1 MESLLGGELRVSD
14 AAQRRKFGLT
24 LRCGASALTLAAA
37 SVATPAFAQQA
48 PAAAAAPVN
57 FTLAAQDNPAGSGN
71 AAAADQPT
79 PDAQGG
85 DNEVVVQGIRQSLR
99 RSRDIKRDSDVVVDS
114 ITAEDISAL
123 PDRSV
128 TEAIQRIPGVAIDR
142 FSAGRDPD
150 HFSTEGSGVVV
161 RGLTY
166 VRSELNGRD
175 TFTAN
180 NGRGLSFSDVPSELL
195 GGVDV
200 FKSPS
205 SDMIEGGISG
215 SVNLR
220 TRLPFDNAGLVVAG
234 SLEVNWGDMR
244 EEFTPTGS
252 ILFSDRWAGDWGEL
266 GVLAS
271 FSYSELK
278 WRNDA
283 VQISDWGRRTLYT
296 NGDVV
301 QSGAATPVGGTACTA
316 AATEAS
322 CVYLPRGAVMRTQ
335 DTDRQRYGYSG
346 AIQYRSPNRDVLAT
360 LQFLRSDSRES
371 WTEHTIEVATDNVTN
386 NGDSR
391 AVPGTTLSFDSDG
404 IFDSGFITGPTG
416 WRDDQNNTSA
426 WGGNGDVRTPR
437 YGLQSNNQRRDRDDR
452 FVTTDIA
459 ANVRWDINDHVSLNA
474 DYQHVD
480 SSVDIL
486 DTTLWMSTFQ
496 NAFIDLD
503 GNNIPVVEFR
513 PPEVCEGPATN
524 SPCTDL
530 AGGASDQDP
539 SYFGVGHNSFSDPF
553 NSFYRSAMDHIEQSD
568 GNEDSMRLDFEY
580 RFPDES
586 WIDSV
591 RVGYRYANRENVA
604 RFSQYNWGVLSEIWG
619 GRGPVWVSDPVDG
632 NPTTN
637 GGTNTAGAVETFD
650 FPGFMRGRAGDPQL
664 GNPRLWYSGN
674 TAETYYGAYRE
685 FALRIGDEWR
695 ARNGANGCPQ
705 NWVPLDMRCGTVDG
719 GPFRPGEINN
729 VSEDNNA
736 AYAVVRFSNEF
747 NSGVRLSGNIGL
759 RYTRTQRS
767 SLGNQVFNLV
777 AFTDDYNP
785 AAPVFGTCGAPPDP
799 AGPPGPPPAPT
810 PFCQLPA
817 NVRAAARAWSN
828 GAVTPSTV
836 SIDYDYFL
844 PALNLKLEVGHGVQ
858 FRFAYNRNLTP
869 PEFGYTRNF
878 YNLSLSANLTDIQA
892 GGGLPVARANVGNPY
907 LLPIRSENFD
917 FSAEWYFSDVGQ
929 LTLALFYKRLHGVL
943 TNDTAR
949 LPFTNNG
956 ATFDAIVTT
965 PGNSSDT
972 GTIKGLEIAYQ
983 QVFDFLP
990 GALHGLGINA
1000 SYTFVDSSGVAQSTL
1015 SETDPDVAAGN
1026 QANVNTG
1033 FLPLQGL
1040 SRHTI
1045 NIAPFYESGSF
1056 SFRLA
1061 YNWRSRFLLTVR
1073 DVIVP
1078 FAPIF
1083 NEATGQLDASIFFSI
1098 NDHIRVG
1105 VQGVNLLNEVIR
1117 TTSVIRANENEIVT
1131 APRSWF
1137 MNDRRFSFIVRAR
1150 F

>member
-1 MESLLGGELRVSD
+1 MEGLLGGELRASD
-14 AAQRRKFGLT
+14 AAQRGKLGLT

-37 SVATPAFAQQA
+37 SVAMPAFAQAQA
-48 PAAAAAPVN
+48 PAATVAPID
-57 FTLAAQDNPAGSGN
+57 FTLNAQDTQDTGGS
-71 AAAADQPT
+71 AAAADQPA

-205 SDMIEGGISG
+205 ADMVEGGISG
-215 SVNLR
+215 TVNLR
-220 TRLPFDNAGLVVAG
+220 TRLPFDNAGFVVAASAEG
-234 SLEVNWGDMR
+234 NWGDLR
-244 EEFTPTGS
+244 EEFSPS
-252 ILFSDRWAGDWGEL
+252 FSVLASNRWAGDWGEL
-266 GVLAS
+266 GILAS

-283 VQISDWGRRTLYT
+283 IQISDWGRRTLFS
-296 NGDVV
+296 NGDVI
-301 QSGAATPVGGTACTA
+301 SSPGATAVGD
-316 AATEAS
+316 
-322 CVYLPRGAVMRTQ
+322 VYLPRGAAMRTQ

-346 AIQYRSPNRDVLAT
+346 AIQYRTPNRDVLAT
-360 LQFLRSDSRES
+360 LQFLRSDSREA
-371 WTEHTIEVATDNVTN
+371 WTEHTIEVATDNVN
-386 NGDSR
+386 NPAEGRDSR
-391 AVPGTTLSFDSDG
+391 AVPGTTLSFDEDG
-404 IFDSGFITGPTG
+404 IFDNGAITGPVG
-416 WRDDQNNTSA
+416 WRDDQNNTAS
-426 WGGNGDVRTPR
+426 WGGNGDVRTPV
-437 YGLQSNNQRRDRDDR
+437 YGLQSNNPRRDRDDR
-452 FVTTDIA
+452 FVTTDIG
-459 ANVRWDINDHVSLNA
+459 ANVRWDISDRVSLNL

-480 SSVDIL
+480 STVDIL

-496 NAFIDLD
+496 NAFMDLD
-503 GNNIPVVEFR
+503 GTNIPVVEFR

-524 SPCTDL
+524 SPCVDTSGSNNATDQN
-530 AGGASDQDP
+530 S
-539 SYFGVGHNSFSDPF
+539 SYFGTGHNSFSDPF
-553 NSFYRSAMDHIEQSD
+553 NSFYRSAMDHIEQSE
-568 GNEDSMRLDFEY
+568 GNEDSMRVDLEY

-591 RVGYRYANRENVA
+591 RVGYRYANRENIA
-604 RFSQYNWGVLSEIWG
+604 RFSQYNWGVISEIWG
-619 GRGPVWVSDPVDG
+619 GRGPVWGDDPVDG
-632 NPTTN
+632 DPATN
-637 GGTNTAGAVETFD
+637 GGSPAGSLETFD

-664 GNPRLWYSGN
+664 GDPRLWYSGN
-674 TAETYYGAYRE
+674 TARDYDAYSA
-685 FALRIGDEWR
+685 FALGIGDEWR
-695 ARNGANGCPQ
+695 PRNGANGCPQ
-705 NWVPLDMRCGTVDG
+705 NWVPLAMRCGLIDG
-719 GPFRPGEINN
+719 TPFRPGEVNN
-729 VSEDNNA
+729 VDESNNA
-736 AYAVVRFSNEF
+736 AYIVVRFSNEF
-747 NSGVRLSGNIGL
+747 DSGVRLSGNVGL
-759 RYTRTQRS
+759 RYSRTQRS
-767 SLGNQVFNLV
+767 SIGNQVFNLV
-777 AFTDDYNP
+777 AFTDDFDP
-785 AAPVFGTCGAPPDP
+785 ANPVFGTCGAPPDP
-799 AGPPGPPPAPT
+799 NGPPGPAQPPT
-810 PFCQLPA
+810 PFCALPA

-844 PALNLKLEVGHGVQ
+844 PSLNLKLEVGHGVQ
-858 FRFAYNRNLTP
+858 FRFAYSKSVTP

-878 YNLSLSANLTDIQA
+878 YNLTLAANAADIQA

-907 LLPIRSENFD
+907 LLPIRSDNFD

-929 LTLALFYKRLHGVL
+929 LTFALFYKRLHGVL

-965 PGNSSDT
+965 PGNAADT
-972 GTIKGLEIAYQ
+972 GTIKGFEIAYQ

-990 GALHGLGINA
+990 GPLRHLGINA
-1000 SYTFVDSSGVAQSTL
+1000 TYTFVDSGGVAQSTL

-1026 QANVNTG
+1026 QANVDTA

-1045 NIAPFYESGSF
+1045 NIAPFYESGPF
-1056 SFRLA
+1056 SLRVA
-1061 YNWRSRFLLTVR
+1061 YNWRSRFLLTTR

-1083 NEATGQLDASIFFSI
+1083 NEATGQLDASIFYSI
-1098 NDHIRVG
+1098 NDHIRIG

-1117 TTSVIRANENEIVT
+1117 TTSVIRATSESDIQT